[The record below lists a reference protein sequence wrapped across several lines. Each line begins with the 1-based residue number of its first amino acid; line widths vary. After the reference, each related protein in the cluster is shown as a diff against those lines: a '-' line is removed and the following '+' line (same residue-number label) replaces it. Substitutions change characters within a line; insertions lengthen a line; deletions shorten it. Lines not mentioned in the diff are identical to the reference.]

1 MPEKKSKN
9 TSVSEWKLLK
19 EASQEVES
27 WPNWLQKNAEL
38 LFEEEQE
45 KQRKLDK
52 KPTTSRR
59 ERDTLKQHVLA
70 QIAALNSFEKECD
83 ELRSELKDW
92 ENDCNQDQQYIQKL
106 IKQRDELRAVLEE
119 IANAYDHKMDPGPWA
134 IARAAEALSKGD

>member
-1 MPEKKSKN
+1 MAEKKGKN

-52 KPTTSRR
+52 KPTAPRR
-59 ERDTLKQHVLA
+59 EQYSKC
-70 QIAALNSFEKECD
+70 KEQ
-83 ELRSELKDW
+83 S
-92 ENDCNQDQQYIQKL
+92 
-106 IKQRDELRAVLEE
+106 
-119 IANAYDHKMDPGPWA
+119 
-134 IARAAEALSKGD
+134 